1 MKLNRLFQPSNP
13 KFWLWVVLNV
23 LSSVLAWVLRTYPL
37 PLAEMLVVAVF
48 ALGNAVLGVRLMLSL
63 WRDEAPPPPP
73 TSSH

>member
-1 MKLNRLFQPSNP
+1 MKLTRLFQPRNP

-37 PLAEMLVVAVF
+37 PLGVMLVVAAF

-63 WRDEAPPPPP
+63 WRDGSPR
-73 TSSH
+73 